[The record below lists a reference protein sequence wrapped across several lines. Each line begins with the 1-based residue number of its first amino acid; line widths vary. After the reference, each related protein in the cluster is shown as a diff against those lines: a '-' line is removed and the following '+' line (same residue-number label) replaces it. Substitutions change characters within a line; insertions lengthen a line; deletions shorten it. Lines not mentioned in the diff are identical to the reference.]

1 MKKNIVASLD
11 IGTTKTC
18 AIIAEWDREN
28 LLNILG
34 VGVAKSE
41 GMTKGTVANILT
53 ISESIKK
60 AINIAEEQAG
70 VKINAVN
77 VGVASIY
84 INSMRYRNF
93 VLINNPDSLITK
105 ADIEKLIEDVKVSR
119 IPSDYFILH
128 IIPENYI
135 VDGENIIDNP
145 VGVMGRKLEATHH
158 IVLAQR
164 TSTDN
169 LRMAVERAG
178 IKINKMI
185 LQPLA
190 SANAVLHSEEKEL
203 GVALIDI
210 GGGTTDLAVYVN
222 GSIKHTRVIG
232 IAGSHVT
239 NDIREA
245 FNLITEQSERI
256 KIEYGYATA
265 KALVQ
270 DAEIPVRVS
279 PVRQVTISLSILT
292 EIIQFRMKEL
302 FVMID
307 NELKNANLKDQIKA
321 GFVLTGGGSQLRGCA
336 ELAEE
341 VFGKQARIG
350 MPLDFGGGLSKKIE
364 NPIFSTAVGLL
375 LNGIPSIS
383 NVRKS
388 TKEYSTKKFS
398 FKNIFKVIY
407 DFFKEF

>member
-1 MKKNIVASLD
+1 MKKNLVASLD

-18 AIIAEWDREN
+18 AIIAERDKDNR
-28 LLNILG
+28 LNILG
-34 VGVAKSE
+34 IGVAKSE

-53 ISESIKK
+53 ISESIRK
-60 AINIAEEQAG
+60 AVERAEEQAG

-77 VGVASIY
+77 VGVAGIY

-93 VLINNPDSLITK
+93 VLINNPDSLITQE
-105 ADIEKLIEDVKVSR
+105 DVEKLIEDVKATR
-119 IPSDYFILH
+119 IPYDYFILH
-128 IIPENYI
+128 IIPEEFI
-135 VDGENIIDNP
+135 VDGQTKFINP
-145 VGVMGRKLEATHH
+145 IGVTGRKLEATHH
-158 IVLAQR
+158 VVLAQR

-169 LRMAVERAG
+169 LKMAVERAG
-178 IKINKMI
+178 LKINRMI

-190 SANAVLHSEEKEL
+190 SANAVLHPEEKEL

-210 GGGTTDLAVYVN
+210 GGGTTDLAVYVG

-239 NDIREA
+239 NDVREA

-256 KIEYGYATA
+256 KIEYGYATP

-270 DAEIPVRVS
+270 DAEIHVRVS

-292 EIIQFRMKEL
+292 EIIHLRMKEL
-302 FVMID
+302 FIMID

-321 GFVLTGGGSQLRGCA
+321 GFVLTGGGSQLKGCA

-341 VFGKQARIG
+341 VFGKPSRIG
-350 MPLDFGGGLSKKIE
+350 IPLDLGSGLSKKIE

-375 LNGIPSIS
+375 MNGIPTIS
-383 NVRKS
+383 GIK
-388 TKEYSTKKFS
+388 TEKEDFASKQIS
-398 FKNIFKVIY
+398 FKKVFRKIY

>member
-1 MKKNIVASLD
+1 MKRNIIASLD

-18 AIIAEWDREN
+18 AIIAEKDKDNR
-28 LLNILG
+28 LNILG
-34 VGVAKSE
+34 IGTAKSE

-60 AINIAEEQAG
+60 AVTLAEEQANL
-70 VKINAVN
+70 KINAVN
-77 VGVASIY
+77 VGVAGIY

-105 ADIEKLIEDVKVSR
+105 ADVEKLIEDVKVSR

-128 IIPENYI
+128 IIPEQYI
-135 VDGENIIDNP
+135 VDGENVVDNP
-145 VGVMGRKLEATHH
+145 VGVMGKKLEATHH
-158 IVLAQR
+158 IVLAQK
-164 TSTDN
+164 TSTEN
-169 LRMAVERAG
+169 LKMAVERAG
-178 IKINKMI
+178 LKINKMI

-190 SANAVLHSEEKEL
+190 SANAVLHPEEKEL

-222 GSIKHTRVIG
+222 GTIKHTRVIG

-256 KIEYGYATA
+256 KIEYGYATN

-270 DAEIPVRVS
+270 DSEIPVRVS

-292 EIIQFRMKEL
+292 EIIQLRMKEL
-302 FVMID
+302 FIMID
-307 NELKNANLKDQIKA
+307 NELKNANLKDKIKA
-321 GFVLTGGGSQLRGCA
+321 GFVLTGGGSQLRGCT

-341 VFGKQARIG
+341 IFGKQTRIG
-350 MPLDFGGGLSKKIE
+350 IPLDLGGGMSRKVEDPK
-364 NPIFSTAVGLL
+364 FSTAVGLL
-375 LNGIPSIS
+375 LNGIPSIPDF
-383 NVRKS
+383 NAEKI
-388 TKEYSTKKFS
+388 EYSS
-398 FKNIFKVIY
+398 QRISLKNVLQKIF

>member
-18 AIIAEWDREN
+18 AIIAERDKDNR
-28 LLNILG
+28 LNIIG
-34 VGVAKSE
+34 IGIAKSE

-53 ISESIKK
+53 ISESIKN
-60 AINIAEEQAG
+60 AVDIAEEQAG
-70 VKINAVN
+70 IKINSVN
-77 VGVASIY
+77 VGVAGIY

-93 VLINNPDSLITK
+93 VLINNPDSLVTK
-105 ADIEKLIEDVKVSR
+105 ADVEKLVEDVKVSR

-128 IIPENYI
+128 IIPEQYI
-135 VDGENIIDNP
+135 VDGENVVDNP
-145 VGVMGRKLEATHH
+145 IGVMGRKLEATHH
-158 IVLAQR
+158 IVLAQK

-169 LRMAVERAG
+169 LKMAVEKSG
-178 IKINKMI
+178 LKINRMI

-190 SANAVLHSEEKEL
+190 SANAVLHPEEKEL

-222 GSIKHTRVIG
+222 GTIKHTRVIG

-245 FNLITEQSERI
+245 FNLITEQSEKI
-256 KIEYGYATA
+256 KIEYGYATP

-270 DAEIPVRVS
+270 DIEIPVRVS

-292 EIIQFRMKEL
+292 EIIQYRMKEL
-302 FVMID
+302 FIMID
-307 NELKNANLKDQIKA
+307 NELKQANLKDQIKA
-321 GFVLTGGGSQLRGCA
+321 GFVLTGGGSQLKGCA

-341 VFGKQARIG
+341 VFSKQSRIG
-350 MPLDFGGGLSKKIE
+350 MPLELGGGLSKKIE

-375 LNGIPSIS
+375 IDGLTTIS
-383 NVRKS
+383 VSREQK
-388 TKEYSTKKFS
+388 KEYLTPRGSFKKF
-398 FKNIFKVIY
+398 FGKIY

>member
-1 MKKNIVASLD
+1 MKRNLVASLD

-18 AIIAEWDREN
+18 AIIAERDKNNR
-28 LLNILG
+28 LNILG
-34 VGVAKSE
+34 IGVAKSE

-53 ISESIKK
+53 ISDSIRK
-60 AINIAEEQAG
+60 AVEKAEEQAG

-77 VGVASIY
+77 VGVAGIY

-105 ADIEKLIEDVKVSR
+105 SDVEKLIEDVKVSR
-119 IPSDYFILH
+119 VPSDYFILH
-128 IIPENYI
+128 IIPEEFI
-135 VDGENIIDNP
+135 VDGQNKVDNP
-145 VGVMGRKLEATHH
+145 IGVMGRKLEATHH

-169 LRMAVERAG
+169 LKMAVERAG
-178 IKINKMI
+178 LKINRMI

-190 SANAVLHSEEKEL
+190 SASAVLHPEEREL

-210 GGGTTDLAVYVN
+210 GGGTTDLAVYVR

-256 KIEYGYATA
+256 KIEYGYATP

-292 EIIQFRMKEL
+292 EIIQLRMKEL

-307 NELKNANLKDQIKA
+307 NELRNANLKDQIKA
-321 GFVLTGGGSQLRGCA
+321 GFVLTGGGSQLKGCA

-350 MPLDFGGGLSKKIE
+350 MPLDLGVGLSKKIE

-375 LNGIPSIS
+375 MNGIPTIS
-383 NVRKS
+383 GI
-388 TKEYSTKKFS
+388 KEEKEEFATKKFS
-398 FKNIFKVIY
+398 FNKVLRKVY